1 MANGL
6 GTTEIPF
13 VRKDETFK
21 TWRERTN
28 QMIQQQN
35 NFVRLQELHMLG
47 IADPYVTT
55 SMQLNYQG
63 IILTNGE

>member
-1 MANGL
+1 MAI
-6 GTTEIPF
+6 GTTVIPY

-35 NFVRLQELHMLG
+35 NFVRLQELEMLG
-47 IADPYVTT
+47 VADPFVVT
-55 SMQLNYQG
+55 SMQLNYQSE
-63 IILTNGE
+63 LLSE

>member
-1 MANGL
+1 MASV

-28 QMIQQQN
+28 QLIQQQN
-35 NFVRLQELHMLG
+35 NFVRMQEFAMLG
-47 IADPYVTT
+47 VSDPYVTT
-55 SMQLNYQG
+55 SMQLNYE
-63 IILTNGE
+63 GELASE

>member
-1 MANGL
+1 MANGI

-35 NFVRLQELHMLG
+35 NFVRLQELEMLG

-55 SMQLNYQG
+55 SMQLNY
-63 IILTNGE
+63 LSEVSTE

>member
-1 MANGL
+1 MANI

-35 NFVRLQELHMLG
+35 NFVRLQELEMLG
-47 IADPYVTT
+47 IADPFVTT
-55 SMQLNYQG
+55 SMQLNYLGQ
-63 IILTNGE
+63 LLSE

>member
-1 MANGL
+1 MANGI

-21 TWRERTN
+21 SWRERTN

-35 NFVRLQELHMLG
+35 NFVRLQELEMLG
-47 IADPYVTT
+47 IADPFVTT
-55 SMQLNYQG
+55 SMQLNY
-63 IILTNGE
+63 LSEVSTE

>member
-1 MANGL
+1 MAS
-6 GTTEIPF
+6 GTTEIPY

-35 NFVRLQELHMLG
+35 NFVRLQELEMLG

-55 SMQLNYQG
+55 SMQLNYA
-63 IILTNGE
+63 GELLSE

>member
-1 MANGL
+1 MANGI

-35 NFVRLQELHMLG
+35 NFVSLQELEMLG

-55 SMQLNYQG
+55 SMQLNYLEELQD
-63 IILTNGE
+63 NG

>member
-1 MANGL
+1 MAI
-6 GTTEIPF
+6 GTVEIPY

-35 NFVRLQELHMLG
+35 NFVRLQELEMLG
-47 IADPYVTT
+47 IADPFVTT
-55 SMQLNYQG
+55 SMQLNYLGQ
-63 IILTNGE
+63 LLSE

>member
-1 MANGL
+1 MAI
-6 GTTEIPF
+6 GTAEIPY

-35 NFVRLQELHMLG
+35 NFVRLQELEMLG

-55 SMQLNYQG
+55 SMQLNYA
-63 IILTNGE
+63 GELLSE